1 MPTVMSKFLALG
13 LSTSKVI
20 ELSTSKPADT
30 LGLQGKIG
38 TLIQGAEADI
48 VLFELKEEPVTFK
61 DVRGIPIQGNL
72 LFKPE
77 TIIKGGQEIAA
88 EQLS

>member
-1 MPTVMSKFLALG
+1 MVARTAKQVVILG
-13 LSTSKVI
+13 GTGFIGRRLV
-20 ELSTSKPADT
+20 ET